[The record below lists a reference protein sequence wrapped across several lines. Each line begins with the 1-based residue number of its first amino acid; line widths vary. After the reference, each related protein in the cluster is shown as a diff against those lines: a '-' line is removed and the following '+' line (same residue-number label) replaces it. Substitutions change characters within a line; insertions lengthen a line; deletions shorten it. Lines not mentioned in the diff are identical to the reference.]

1 MREESAFHVIS
12 LIIIAI
18 AFGAVIGW
26 RLVRWRQ
33 QRRLARSRKQGR
45 LGEAR
50 AQQWLRRNGFT
61 IVEEQ
66 AERSAILVLGNRE
79 VPFTVRAD
87 FLVRRRGQT
96 AVVEVKTGLAAS
108 IETSATRRQL
118 LEYAALYD
126 VDEIFLFDADAECL
140 HRAHFPHLTRRW
152 NGGAR
157 SRRLLVGGLALLAG
171 AAAIWRFARG

>member
-1 MREESAFHVIS
+1 VREGSAFHVIS
-12 LIIIAI
+12 LIIVAI
-18 AFGAVIGW
+18 AFGTVIGW
-26 RLVRWRQ
+26 RLLRWRQ
-33 QRRLARSRKQGR
+33 QRRLARSRTQGR

-50 AQQWLRRNGFT
+50 AQDWLRRNGYT

-66 AERSAILVLGNRE
+66 AERSAILVLGDRE

-140 HRAHFPHLTRRW
+140 HRAHFPHLARQSNYGTRSW
-152 NGGAR
+152 
-157 SRRLLVGGLALLAG
+157 RLLVGGLVLLVG
-171 AAAIWRFARG
+171 TVAAWRFAKG